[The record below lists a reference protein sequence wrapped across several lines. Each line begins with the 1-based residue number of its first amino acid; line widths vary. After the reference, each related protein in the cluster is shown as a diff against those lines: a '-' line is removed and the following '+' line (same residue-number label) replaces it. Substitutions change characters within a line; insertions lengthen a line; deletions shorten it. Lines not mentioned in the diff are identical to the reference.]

1 MYCRVPKLFRRG
13 AQPRVCVF
21 VPVCS
26 DCGCVR
32 TRSTKLAIHRNYS
45 QTLIAFLWPT
55 IFFPRTQTPS
65 CVCVCLSVC
74 APAWKKNTYPE
85 DYFTL
90 GFASLFTFGEN
101 FFLLIFFPPFSSFFF
116 VHFNR
121 THFVPFLL
129 NFSIFHG
136 ERIRL
141 HER

>member
-55 IFFPRTQTPS
+55 IFFPSHPDAIL
-65 CVCVCLSVC
+65 CVCVSVC
-74 APAWKKNTYPE
+74 VCTGLEKKTHTQRIISHSDLHLYSHLVRI
-85 DYFTL
+85 FSFL
-90 GFASLFTFGEN
+90 FFSLLFPL
-101 FFLLIFFPPFSSFFF
+101 FFLSISIVLISFRFC
-116 VHFNR
+116 
-121 THFVPFLL
+121 
-129 NFSIFHG
+129 
-136 ERIRL
+136 
-141 HER
+141 